1 MSHKHIF
8 LRGILLWWSLLLI
21 WFFRSYS
28 TQENILLE
36 SAHKWEEVKIFNKIS
51 AFYTDPS
58 PVHAESIPLSIKRE
72 KLALTL
78 RDYASDD
85 SITKFVSAKVSLNNV
100 MYTPSTLKEMSS
112 DYLVTSPWMKLRP
125 VAFDELEH
133 LAQEFFSIFDKKI
146 VIVSAYRSY
155 GYQKN
160 LAQWCSSTLCARPWR
175 SEHQLGLTIDIFAA
189 TTSGQ
194 FLSKPNF
201 QKYYLRMLENA
212 HRYGRHNSYQKWI
225 AIDTY
230 QQEPRHRRYLGRDL
244 ATELYKKWLTF
255 AERYNQKTESEKKSY
270 QYMTGNYEYSA
281 STYNSQE
288 LVSMK

>member
-1 MSHKHIF
+1 MSHQHTF
-8 LRGILLWWSLLLI
+8 LGGILLWWSLLLI
-21 WFFRSYS
+21 WFLRSYS
-28 TQENILLE
+28 TQEYFYDL
-36 SAHKWEEVKIFNKIS
+36 SHDTGEEIKIFNKIS
-51 AFYTDPS
+51 AFYKDPS
-58 PVHAESIPLSIKRE
+58 PLQAETIPLSIKRDT
-72 KLALTL
+72 LALSL

-100 MYTPSTLKEMSS
+100 MYIPSSLVDLRS
-112 DYLVTSPWMKLRP
+112 DYLVTSPWMKLRS
-125 VAFDELEH
+125 VALEELEQ

-160 LAQWCSSTLCARPWR
+160 LAEWCSSTLCARPWR

-201 QKYYLRMLENA
+201 QKYYLRLLENA
-212 HRYGRHNSYQKWI
+212 HRYGRHNSYQKWVS
-225 AIDTY
+225 IDTY
-230 QQEPRHRRYLGRDL
+230 QQEPRHRRYLWRDL

-255 AERYNQKTESEKKSY
+255 AEWYNQKTESEKKSY
-270 QYMTGNYEYSA
+270 QYMTGSTEFSWINYSK
-281 STYNSQE
+281 E
-288 LVSMK
+288 LVSTK